1 MRSKNDTA
9 NEEEPARTRAFK
21 LEEMLR
27 QPEPPFAN
35 PFAEDGGFGG
45 LGGARRR
52 DKQNGRKEESDDE
65 NHDEDDEE
73 EDEESDD
80 DYRAGR
86 ASTSKSKST
95 PKSRIS
101 NKKPTKTKTN
111 TSSSSSK
118 VQIRGKRGR
127 STGVITIGSSDED
140 ENEEDGFEITE
151 VRLNATPSKST
162 RSRRGDVQPKASG
175 SGFAN
180 KTKAHVKPEPE
191 VAFKLRRGKRNGN
204 QRRPGRQDEE
214 DDEDEDEVENRV
226 EGEIKFVPL
235 EEEDRF
241 RIVTRGGEKRQGQE
255 AKEAGNARNAAGA
268 GRARDVEQEQEV
280 APNDP
285 RAEVGGA
292 EAVRAVVAP
301 EAAVEDMDVDLD
313 NGINH
318 DNNND
323 DEEDDF
329 WAHIPQELWDDA
341 RPAGPAAV
349 PAPLPGPVAAPVPPQ
364 PARLLSMVDIPEIIP
379 LVISLIPDVC
389 PDHLRGVIEGQ
400 IFRDPAR
407 QITAEDAC
415 GEILAHLFDT
425 DLARYPKVKDKKR
438 KAEDE
443 AGPSAPKKRKPDED
457 DGVLDVDEIEYL
469 VDGRVN
475 YKSEKVKLDDRKG
488 WAYRKSATKD
498 LLNLFPLMTQKQS
511 VTFTLSCLH
520 PSRTCLLIRFCCR
533 PGSITDN
540 LNFHIGLYVPTYLDL
555 AFQYTLPEDQRPWRA
570 MKVPREVDLTKQ
582 ENTKAKG
589 KAAKKVDEGA
599 VTFAEE
605 KEFLIGLLCAS
616 KD

>member
-1 MRSKNDTA
+1 MSKVLPVNNALIQLRQRRQMKSKNDTA
-9 NEEEPARTRAFK
+9 NEDEPVRTRAFK

-45 LGGARRR
+45 LSGARRR
-52 DKQNGRKEESDDE
+52 DKRNGRKEESDDE
-65 NHDEDDEE
+65 NDDEDNEE
-73 EDEESDD
+73 EDEESD

-95 PKSRIS
+95 PKSRS
-101 NKKPTKTKTN
+101 LNKKPTRTRPN
-111 TSSSSSK
+111 GSSCSSK
-118 VQIRGKRGR
+118 VQTRGKRGR

-162 RSRRGDVQPKASG
+162 RSRRGDGQPKASG
-175 SGFAN
+175 SGSAN
-180 KTKAHVKPEPE
+180 KSKAQVKPEPE
-191 VAFKLRRGKRNGN
+191 VDSGFGRGRRSGN
-204 QRRPGRQDEE
+204 QRKHDLRDEQD
-214 DDEDEDEVENRV
+214 DQDEDEVENRV

-241 RIVTRGGEKRQGQE
+241 RIVTRGQKGGEKRQSQE

-268 GRARDVEQEQEV
+268 GRARDIEQEQEV
-280 APNDP
+280 APNEP
-285 RAEVGGA
+285 RAEVGVA
-292 EAVRAVVAP
+292 EAVRAIVAP

-313 NGINH
+313 NGIDH

-323 DEEDDF
+323 EEEDDF

-349 PAPLPGPVAAPVPPQ
+349 SAPVPGPVAAPVPPQ

-379 LVISLIPDVC
+379 LVVSLIPDVC

-498 LLNLFPLMTQKQS
+498 LLNLFPLMTLKQS
-511 VTFTLSCLH
+511 VTLTPRCLH
-520 PSRTCLLIRFCCR
+520 PSRT
-533 PGSITDN
+533 
-540 LNFHIGLYVPTYLDL
+540 
-555 AFQYTLPEDQRPWRA
+555 
-570 MKVPREVDLTKQ
+570 
-582 ENTKAKG
+582 
-589 KAAKKVDEGA
+589 
-599 VTFAEE
+599 
-605 KEFLIGLLCAS
+605 
-616 KD
+616 